1 MPAGTQAA
9 TAFRLAAAALVVAAA
24 GCVVTRSSALPAR
37 LDRPGRNCIS
47 IRTILDW
54 RASDDYTLELRTNAA
69 SNRYRVR
76 LSQRCHSLVNA
87 ETVSF
92 SSPDPWLCDH
102 RGDAVLTGREACP
115 IAAIEPIDAPAA
127 DPAR

>member
-1 MPAGTQAA
+1 MSARATPAL
-9 TAFRLAAAALVVAAA
+9 RLTAAALVVAAA
-24 GCVVTRSSALPAR
+24 GCVVTRGSVLPAR
-37 LDRPGRNCIS
+37 LDRPERNCVS
-47 IRTILDW
+47 IRTILEW
-54 RASDDYTLELRTNAA
+54 KARDDYTLELRTNAA
-69 SNRYRVR
+69 GGRYLVR
-76 LSQRCHSLVNA
+76 LTQRCHSLVNA